1 MLYGKACV
9 LEKLHY
15 STAGCEFSVYSKQR
29 ISNKMSINKS
39 MDLSVKYAR
48 DRQEG
53 THFSAFPLVIA

>member
-1 MLYGKACV
+1 